1 MLERAG
7 FGPKSP
13 APGGPF
19 GEGKLMGRVAGKVA
33 LISGAARGQGR
44 SHARVL
50 AAEGADIIA
59 VDMCRDID
67 TNEYPLALPA
77 DLDETA
83 ELVDKEGRSA
93 FTAMVDVRDRAALS
107 AAIDEGVAHFG
118 HLDVVVSNAGIAPLS
133 AGGPPQAFVDA
144 VDVDLVGVLNLVHAS
159 LKHLRAGASIIATG
173 SMAAFLTAMNT
184 SGIDAGPGGAG
195 YAFAKQVV
203 AHYVN
208 DLALMLAPKSIRVN
222 AVHPTNCNTDMLHSA
237 PMYRAFRPDLPN
249 PTRADAEL
257 AFPALQVMPIPYV
270 EPEDVSEV
278 VLFLAS
284 DASRYVTGQQIRVD
298 AGGFLRAKPWS
309 GP

>member
-7 FGPKSP
+7 VGPKSP
-13 APGGPF
+13 VPGGPF

-59 VDMCRDID
+59 VDMCRDIE